1 MIRYRMQTGSF
12 ARMIQRVSGIALT
25 IYIFFHLYYLSS
37 LRDPVRFES
46 LRKLLDNPFVKFG
59 EAGLLLIVIA
69 HSFNGIRLI
78 LLDMG
83 VPTRLQK
90 TLFFIAALI
99 GGIIFFVGA
108 WPILGVMR

>member
-1 MIRYRMQTGSF
+1 
-12 ARMIQRVSGIALT
+12 MIQRISGIALT
-25 IYIFFHLYYLSS
+25 IYIIFHLYYLSS

-46 LRKLLDNPFVKFG
+46 LRKLLDNPLVKFG
-59 EAGLLLIVIA
+59 EAGLLLLVIA

-90 TLFFIAALI
+90 RLFFIAALT
-99 GGIIFFVGA
+99 GGIIFFTGA
-108 WPILGVMR
+108 WPILGGSR

>member
-1 MIRYRMQTGSF
+1 MRYISQTGSF
-12 ARMIQRVSGIALT
+12 ARMIQRISGIALT

-37 LRDPVRFES
+37 LRDSVRFES
-46 LRKLLDNPFVKFG
+46 LRMFLDSPFVKFG
-59 EAGLLLIVIA
+59 EAGLLLLVIA

-90 TLFFIAALI
+90 TLFFIAALT
-99 GGIIFFVGA
+99 GCMIFFIGA
-108 WPILGVMR
+108 WPILGGSR

>member
-12 ARMIQRVSGIALT
+12 ARMIQRISGVVLT
-25 IYIFFHLYYLSS
+25 IYIIFHLYYLSS
-37 LRDPVRFES
+37 LRDPVKFES
-46 LRKLLDNPFVKFG
+46 LRKLLDDPLVKFG

-69 HSFNGIRLI
+69 HSFNGVRLT

-90 TLFFIAALI
+90 TLFFIAALT
-99 GGIIFFVGA
+99 GGMIFFIGA
-108 WPILGVMR
+108 WPILGGSR

>member
-1 MIRYRMQTGSF
+1 MRYRLQTGSL
-12 ARMIQRVSGIALT
+12 ARIIHRISGVALT

-46 LRKLLDNPFVKFG
+46 LRMFLDSPFVKFG
-59 EAGLLLIVIA
+59 EAGLLLLVIA
-69 HSFNGIRLI
+69 HSFNGIRLT

-90 TLFFIAALI
+90 ILFFTAALT
-99 GGIIFFVGA
+99 GGMIFLIGA
-108 WPILGVMR
+108 WPILGGSR

>member
-1 MIRYRMQTGSF
+1 MRYRLRAGSF
-12 ARMIQRVSGIALT
+12 AWIIHRISGVALT

-46 LRKLLDNPFVKFG
+46 LRKLLDDPLVKFG

-69 HSFNGIRLI
+69 HSFNGVRLT

-90 TLFFIAALI
+90 TLFFIAALA
-99 GGIIFFVGA
+99 GGMIFFIGA
-108 WPILGVMR
+108 WPILGGIR

>member
-1 MIRYRMQTGSF
+1 MRYRLQTGSF
-12 ARMIQRVSGIALT
+12 ARIIQRISGVALT
-25 IYIFFHLYYLSS
+25 TYIFFHLYYLSS

-46 LRKLLDNPFVKFG
+46 LRKLLDNPSVRFG
-59 EAGLLLIVIA
+59 EAGLLLLVIA

-90 TLFFIAALI
+90 TLFFIAALT
-99 GGIIFFVGA
+99 GGIIFFIGS
-108 WPILGVMR
+108 WPILGGIR